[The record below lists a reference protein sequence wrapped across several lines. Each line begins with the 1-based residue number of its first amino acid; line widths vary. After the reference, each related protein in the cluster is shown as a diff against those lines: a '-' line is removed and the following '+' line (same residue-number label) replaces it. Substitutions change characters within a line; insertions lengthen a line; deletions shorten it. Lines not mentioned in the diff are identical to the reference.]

1 METIV
6 KADIFFFITTISV
19 ILLTIFILIGIIYVL
34 ATVSKANKLLDMLT
48 KEVTGTNA
56 YIQDM
61 LTDIRMS
68 KVFTLFFHRSKKA
81 SQKRHGTE
89 S

>member
-34 ATVSKANKLLDMLT
+34 TTVSKANKLLDMLT

-68 KVFTLFFHRSKKA
+68 KVFTLFFHRSKKT